1 MRLESLW
8 SLIKIKWSWFSCSLK
23 IHVYCVNP
31 VFIILMH
38 FSKQYEKHDHL
49 IFKAHKNFEMSMR
62 TMSTGFLKYH
72 TGIFETIWEPWSD
85 DFQSQQK
92 ISKQHENHDHLIFK
106 AYKDFEKFIRTM
118 STVLSKYHAIIKQH
132 EKHDHLNSWHTNN
145 LKSVWDLWTLN
156 WHRIQEFS
164 KLYENHD
171 HLILMGYQDV

>member
-49 IFKAHKNFEMSMR
+49 IFKAHQNFEMSMR
-62 TMSTGFLKYH
+62 TMSTGSFKYH

-106 AYKDFEKFIRTM
+106 AFKNFEKFMRTI
-118 STVLSKYHAIIKQH
+118 STVLSKYHAMIFKTAW
-132 EKHDHLNSWHTNN
+132 EAWSL
-145 LKSVWDLWTLN
+145 
-156 WHRIQEFS
+156 EFMA
-164 KLYENHD
+164 Y
-171 HLILMGYQDV
+171 

>member
-8 SLIKIKWSWFSCSLK
+8 SLIKIKCSWFSCSLK

-49 IFKAHKNFEMSMR
+49 IFKAHQNFEMSMR

-92 ISKQHENHDHLIFK
+92 ISKQHENHDQMIFK
-106 AYKDFEKFIRTM
+106 AKKRFQNSMRTM
-118 STVLSKYHAIIKQH
+118 ITWFSK
-132 EKHDHLNSWHTNN
+132 HTKI
-145 LKSVWDLWTLN
+145 LKSLWEP
-156 WHRIQEFS
+156 WA
-164 KLYENHD
+164 LYFQST
-171 HLILMGYQDV
+171 MQ